1 MGSSDYLIT
10 GANKIPFSTSKARN
24 LTIASSE
31 YEKYEKGWD
40 IKLVSECS
48 SGREVGEEG
57 ANDEKETACKDF
69 GLFPPFE
76 FFSSSGLTLGR
87 IKSQQQKGEDA

>member
-31 YEKYEKGWD
+31 YEKYDKGWD
-40 IKLVSECS
+40 IKLVLECS
-48 SGREVGEEG
+48 SGREVGKEG
-57 ANDEKETACKDF
+57 GK
-69 GLFPPFE
+69 
-76 FFSSSGLTLGR
+76 R
-87 IKSQQQKGEDA
+87 RKGDCLQ